1 MPRRAAVAALLALVA
16 PLAALDAGSGR
27 MNKPFDDVAQ
37 DESTFSDIRE
47 EAASY
52 RLGRARASAAQSD
65 ETVAR
70 AYLAKAR
77 QRLADGREIRA
88 RWAAE
93 DGFDEA
99 PYSPLAGDLLRTALE
114 AAAVGHDVAEVR
126 KKLLMLWLYLPD
138 YPGLDEAMRR
148 ALEVAERDQDF
159 STAVNL
165 DAEKP
170 TEVVAVD
177 GRAVFSDTASTRIFR
192 FLSRHGD
199 RVSIAPRAALGL
211 ARSKLIGGAA
221 GDREAIFEARAE
233 YERFLGEY
241 PDSPYTF
248 PALCEYALSYLVT
261 YRGADYDLGTLV
273 MAQAII
279 DQAEV
284 EARGDQA
291 NVRTVL
297 AYRKRVRGWL
307 QDRDLQVAR
316 WYRDRG
322 SRLALRWLTMP
333 AGLQSWQDGAR
344 FFYREVMRRDPGS
357 RQGLDAERELA
368 EIPASGRDVLGN

>member
-1 MPRRAAVAALLALVA
+1 MPRRAVVAALLALAA
-16 PLAALDAGSGR
+16 PLAALDAANGR

-37 DESTFSDIRE
+37 DDSSFSDIRE
-47 EAASY
+47 EAAHY
-52 RLGRARASAAQSD
+52 RLGRANAPAAKRD
-65 ETVAR
+65 EAVAG

-77 QRLADGREIRA
+77 RRLADGHEIRA

-93 DGFDEA
+93 DGFEEA
-99 PYSPLAGDLLRTALE
+99 PYSERAGDLLRTALE

-126 KKLLMLWLYLPD
+126 EKLLMLWLYLPD
-138 YPGLDEAMRR
+138 YPGMEEAMRR

-159 STAVNL
+159 QAVVNL
-165 DAEKP
+165 DADQP
-170 TEVVAVD
+170 SEVVAVD
-177 GRAVFSDTASTRIFR
+177 GRSVFTDTASTRIFR

-199 RVSIAPRAALGL
+199 RTSIAPRAALGL
-211 ARSKLIGGAA
+211 ARSKLISGAG
-221 GDREAIFEARAE
+221 GDRDAIFEARAE
-233 YERFLGEY
+233 YERFLTEY
-241 PDSPYTF
+241 PDSAFTF

-261 YRGADYDLGTLV
+261 YRGAHYDLGTLV

-307 QDRDLQVAR
+307 QDRDLSVAR
-316 WYRDRG
+316 WYAERG
-322 SRLALRWLTMP
+322 SRPGLRWLFMP
-333 AGLQSWQDGAR
+333 AGLQSWQDGSR

-368 EIPASGRDVLGN
+368 LVPASGRDVLGQ